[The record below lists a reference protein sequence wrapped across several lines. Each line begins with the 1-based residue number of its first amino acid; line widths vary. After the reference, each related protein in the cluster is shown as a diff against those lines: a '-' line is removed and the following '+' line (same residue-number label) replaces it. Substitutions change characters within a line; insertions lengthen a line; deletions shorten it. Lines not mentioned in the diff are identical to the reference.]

1 MLYMCIH
8 IVDSL
13 DQFWATYEFIFLQ
26 LSDFLITLLMNIIRV
41 MLKVENAETRQAGH
55 VHQWTLMLSV
65 MTKHFSSNTNFIMKI
80 GNASWK
86 TYTKLAA
93 EKGV

>member
-26 LSDFLITLLMNIIRV
+26 LRDFLITLLMNIIRV
-41 MLKVENAETRQAGH
+41 ILKVENVETHIRQD
-55 VHQWTLMLSV
+55 M
-65 MTKHFSSNTNFIMKI
+65 
-80 GNASWK
+80 
-86 TYTKLAA
+86 YTT
-93 EKGV
+93 EH